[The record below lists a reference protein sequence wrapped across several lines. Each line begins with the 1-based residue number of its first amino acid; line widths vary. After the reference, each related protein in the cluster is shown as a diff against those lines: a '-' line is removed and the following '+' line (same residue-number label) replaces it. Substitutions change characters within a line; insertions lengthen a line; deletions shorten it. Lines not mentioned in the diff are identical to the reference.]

1 MDIDR
6 LKAAARGTAAKTD
19 RQDAQLY
26 LPVWMHAL
34 DTAGIMERLYHK
46 WLAGAVIG
54 RLAAEIGEDMLYPV
68 CRLLALTHDI
78 GKLTAQFQTN
88 IQTQLDEYALCVF
101 RVPHDRTFYQGHTVP
116 HARARRY
123 CSGTAFRSRSR
134 RSSARI
140 TASRRTA
147 ARRSR
152 WKKANGASAARRR
165 THGNAAGGNIWTRRS
180 GCAAFPRRRSCRCCP
195 CPRRWS

>member
-1 MDIDR
+1 MDR

-34 DTAGIMERLYHK
+34 DTAGILERLYHK

-68 CRLLALTHDI
+68 CRLLALSHDI

-88 IQTQLDEYALCVF
+88 IQAQLDEYALCAF
-101 RVPHDRTFYQGHTVP
+101 RVPHDRAFYQGHTVP
-116 HARARRY
+116 HARAGEAILLRY
-123 CSGTAFRSRSR
+123 GFPKSFAAVIGAHHGKPQDGGAEIALEESERCFYGTETDAWERCWREYLDAALGLCGF
-134 RSSARI
+134 SSAEELPML
-140 TASRRTA
+140 SM
-147 ARRSR
+147 
-152 WKKANGASAARRR
+152 SAQM
-165 THGNAAGGNIWTRRS
+165 
-180 GCAAFPRRRSCRCCP
+180 
-195 CPRRWS
+195 